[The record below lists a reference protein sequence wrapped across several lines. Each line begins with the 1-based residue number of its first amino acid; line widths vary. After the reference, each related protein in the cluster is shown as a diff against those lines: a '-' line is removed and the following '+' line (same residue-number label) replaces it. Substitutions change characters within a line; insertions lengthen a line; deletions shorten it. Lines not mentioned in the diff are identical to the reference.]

1 MNQVKTL
8 LREILGELRQVNAEL
23 VALREQLGEQYP
35 QFIYYELPEEEK
47 SEWDGYEVTWTGD
60 SLD

>member
-35 QFIYYELPEEEK
+35 QFVYYELPEEQ
-47 SEWDGYEVTWTGD
+47 SDDEWYQTTWTGD